1 MLNGREKSG
10 LISSRL
16 IDNLKSKQNKWSYNQ
31 RIWVRGASI
40 GWIKGYC
47 DVKDKYA
54 VERMV
59 NGKLVVRLYLSEN
72 IIEYKSWDEEKKKQ
86 NKERIENIKRQKSME
101 H

>member
-1 MLNGREKSG
+1 M
-10 LISSRL
+10 ISSRL